1 MPEGKPTLDLGT
13 AIVWF
18 DRPDLVCVTVRNDQR
33 MTVAEANQV
42 IEWTTSISK
51 GNKYKMLY
59 IPEPGAN
66 ISPELRDTLAD
77 PSRADRVI
85 ADAMVVA
92 NFPHRLLADF
102 YLRFNKPAVPT
113 KLFSNEEAARRW
125 LETV

>member
-1 MPEGKPTLDLGT
+1 MPEEKPTLDLGS

-18 DRPDLVCVTVRNDQR
+18 DRPDLVCVSVRTNQQ
-33 MTVAEANQV
+33 MTVSEASQV

-59 IPEPGAN
+59 IPEQGAN
-66 ISPELRDTLAD
+66 ISPEIRETLAD
-77 PSRADRVI
+77 PSRAERVI
-85 ADAMVVA
+85 ADAMVVS

-102 YLRFNKPAVPT
+102 YLRFNKPSVPT